1 MKFENQAAID
11 NNIKIIKSTFT
22 RYNNWK
28 AKYDAL
34 NTKRLEL
41 DTLTKEERNDFYR
54 AWAKSTTTN
63 QSTQIVAAKPTGA
76 L

>member
-11 NNIKIIKSTFT
+11 NNIKIINSTFT

-28 AKYDAL
+28 PKYDAL

-41 DTLTKEERNDFYR
+41 DTLTKEERNDF
-54 AWAKSTTTN
+54 
-63 QSTQIVAAKPTGA
+63 
-76 L
+76 